1 MASLYHLLQNQIQI
15 SKVCVCLP
23 HDSSKFYVCVCLGV
37 CMFVQVLP
45 HMTFSPAGG
54 VCVLGGG
61 VGGHASVA
69 PLHIFYLQME
79 KTMITALVIVLLQMS
94 KVCVFKCCPT

>member
-45 HMTFSPAGG
+45 HMTFNLQE
-54 VCVLGGG
+54 VC
-61 VGGHASVA
+61 
-69 PLHIFYLQME
+69 
-79 KTMITALVIVLLQMS
+79 
-94 KVCVFKCCPT
+94 VCVFGEGLEGGERGVQMHVEV